1 MPQFGSF
8 LIPILVLF
16 GFVAFFGVIRL
27 FARCYIKVPPDMV
40 AVITGRKRKL
50 PDGRRVGY
58 RLVRG
63 GATLVLPVVEQVKYL
78 PLRLITL
85 QIEVKEA
92 YNKNGVPVTI
102 EAVAN
107 VKIKGEDTAIAN
119 AVERFL
125 EDKIEVTSQKIEK
138 TTLQTLEGH
147 LRSIVGTMT
156 IEDLNS
162 DRKTFAQKVTEESVQ
177 DLEKMGITA
186 DSIVIKKIADLHG
199 YLEALGKK
207 RTAEVKRDAEIGEAQ
222 AKSEAKKATTDA
234 LREAEL
240 IAAENERKIAEAQ
253 KNLAV
258 QKAVYDAETSRQQA
272 TAAQAGPQ
280 AEAEARKA
288 VVVAQQG
295 VEQARAEAAVKVQD
309 AERLRKEME
318 LRATV
323 IVQAEAEN
331 KAAVIKADGEATAR
345 MRTAEGTKQALTLEA
360 DGKAA
365 QTRAQGL
372 AEADANKAKLLAE
385 AEANRAK
392 LVAVADGTRAQLLA
406 EAEGKEKLAKALKEL
421 NEVGQLLFLLEKS
434 PDVIRAIGDAGGE
447 IAKNVFQSLA
457 APLGSIDHLT
467 VYDSGSHDGK
477 GAVNRL
483 AGVVPNVLFDFIQQ
497 CKANGL
503 ELGDL
508 VEKLVSFAGSKL
520 ASGSVPPSV
529 PPAGAK

>member
-1 MPQFGSF
+1 MQFGSF
-8 LIPILVLF
+8 LIPILIVF
-16 GFVAFFGVIRL
+16 GFLAFFAVIRL
-27 FARCYIKVPPDMV
+27 FARCYIKVAPDMV

-50 PDGRRVGY
+50 PDGRKVGY

-85 QIEVKEA
+85 PIEVKDA
-92 YNKNGVPVTI
+92 YNKDGVPVTI

-107 VKIKGEDTAIAN
+107 IKVKGEDTAIAN

-125 EDKIEVTSQKIEK
+125 EDKIEITSQKIKE

-156 IEDLNS
+156 IEELNS
-162 DRKTFAQKVTEESVQ
+162 DRKAFAQKVTEESVL

-186 DSIVIKKIADLHG
+186 DSIVIKKIADQHG
-199 YLEALGKK
+199 YLEALGKS
-207 RTAEVKRDAEIGEAQ
+207 RTAAVKRDAEIGEAQ
-222 AKSEAKKATTDA
+222 AKSEAKKKTTDA

-240 IAAENERKIAEAQ
+240 IAAENERKTAEAQ

-258 QKAVYDAETSRQQA
+258 QKAIYNAETSRQQA

-280 AEAEARKA
+280 AEAEAKKA

-295 VEQARAEAAVKVQD
+295 VEQARAEAGVKVLE
-309 AERLRKEME
+309 AERQRKEKE
-318 LRATV
+318 LQATIV
-323 IVQAEAEN
+323 VQAEAE
-331 KAAVIKADGEATAR
+331 KQAAVIRADGEAIAR

-365 QTRAQGL
+365 QIRVQGQ
-372 AEADANKAKLLAE
+372 AEADANKAKLLAI
-385 AEANRAK
+385 
-392 LVAVADGTRAQLLA
+392 ADGTKAQLFA
-406 EAEGKEKLAKALKEL
+406 EAEGKEKLAEALKKL

-434 PDVIRAIGDAGGE
+434 PEVIKAVGDAGGE
-447 IAKNVFQSLA
+447 IARGIFQSLA
-457 APLGSIDHLT
+457 APLGSIDHLS
-467 VYDSGSHDGK
+467 VYDAGSHDGK
-477 GAVNRL
+477 SAVNRL
-483 AGVVPNVLFDFIQQ
+483 AAVVPNVLFDFVQQ

-520 ASGSVPPSV
+520 ASGSIPPSV
-529 PPAGAK
+529 PPADAK